1 MNNNIK
7 KARQLID
14 CFNKENPN
22 ITYTCFGPT
31 GPTGPTGPAGATITV
46 GRTTTTEPG
55 TNASV
60 TNVGTPSN
68 AILDFNIP
76 AGATG
81 PQGPRGIQGP
91 QGIQGVEGPKGD
103 TGPIGPQGIQ
113 GPVGP
118 IGPTGPAGPVG
129 PTGPAGPQGNT
140 GPAGP
145 SGTTET
151 NTYGRKYDT
160 SQTPLTL
167 AENTPQDVP
176 LASNGLASGITQETA
191 NKLTIPSSG
200 IYKIDYYF
208 SGNSNTATDVTL
220 TLNQNA
226 TTVSNATISKNLA
239 ANADTTLIG
248 STINNFNAND
258 KIGLQ
263 IEATNNA
270 TITPSSDTSAYLNIV
285 KIA

>member
-46 GRTTTTEPG
+46 GTTTTTEPG

-81 PQGPRGIQGP
+81 P
-91 QGIQGVEGPKGD
+91 
-103 TGPIGPQGIQ
+103 IGPQGIQ
-113 GPVGP
+113 GPAGPTGPAGP
-118 IGPTGPAGPVG
+118 IGPTGPA
-129 PTGPAGPQGNT
+129 GPAGPQGNT

-167 AENTPQDVP
+167 TENTPQDVP

-208 SGNSNTATDVTL
+208 SGQSNTATDVTL

-239 ANADTTLIG
+239 ANADTALIG

>member
-7 KARQLID
+7 RAKQYID

-46 GRTTTTEPG
+46 GVTTTTDPG

-60 TNVGTPSN
+60 VNTGTPSN
-68 AILDFNIP
+68 AILEFNIP

-81 PQGPRGIQGP
+81 PTGP
-91 QGIQGVEGPKGD
+91 QGAQGPTGAQGAQGVEGP
-103 TGPIGPQGIQ
+103 TGPQGPQ
-113 GPVGP
+113 
-118 IGPTGPAGPVG
+118 
-129 PTGPAGPQGNT
+129 GPQGNT

-145 SGTTET
+145 AGVTET
-151 NTYGRKYDT
+151 TTYGRKYDT

-167 AENTPQDVP
+167 TGSVSQDVP
-176 LASNGLASGITQETA
+176 LASNGPANGITQETT
-191 NKLTIPSSG
+191 NKLTIPANG

-208 SGNSNTATDVTL
+208 SGSTNTTTDVTI
-220 TLNQNA
+220 TLNQN
-226 TTVSNATISKNLA
+226 TTPISNTTINKNLT
-239 ANADTTLIG
+239 ANIDTDFVG
-248 STINNFNAND
+248 STIANFNAND
-258 KIGLQ
+258 KIGLS
-263 IEATNNA
+263 IEATNTA
-270 TITPSSDTSAYLNIV
+270 TISPSSDTSAYINII

>member
-7 KARQLID
+7 RAKQYID

-46 GRTTTTEPG
+46 GVTTTTDPG

-60 TNVGTPSN
+60 VNTGTPSN
-68 AILDFNIP
+68 AILEFNIP

-81 PQGPRGIQGP
+81 PTGP
-91 QGIQGVEGPKGD
+91 QGAQGPTGAQGAQGVEGP
-103 TGPIGPQGIQ
+103 TGPQGPQ
-113 GPVGP
+113 
-118 IGPTGPAGPVG
+118 
-129 PTGPAGPQGNT
+129 GPQGNT

-145 SGTTET
+145 ARVTET
-151 NTYGRKYDT
+151 TTYGRKYDT

-167 AENTPQDVP
+167 TGSVSQDVP
-176 LASNGLASGITQETA
+176 LASNGPANGITQETT
-191 NKLTIPSSG
+191 NKLTIPANG

-208 SGNSNTATDVTL
+208 SGSTNTTTDVTI
-220 TLNQNA
+220 TLNQN
-226 TTVSNATISKNLA
+226 TTPISNTTINKNLT
-239 ANADTTLIG
+239 ANIDTDFVG
-248 STINNFNAND
+248 STIANFNAND
-258 KIGLQ
+258 KIGLS
-263 IEATNNA
+263 IEATNTA
-270 TITPSSDTSAYLNIV
+270 TISPSSDTSAYINII

>member
-81 PQGPRGIQGP
+81 PQGIQGP
-91 QGIQGVEGPKGD
+91 A
-103 TGPIGPQGIQ
+103 GPIGP
-113 GPVGP
+113 
-118 IGPTGPAGPVG
+118 
-129 PTGPAGPQGNT
+129 T

-167 AENTPQDVP
+167 TENTPQDVP

-239 ANADTTLIG
+239 ANQDTTLIG

>member
-14 CFNKENPN
+14 CFNKENPY

-81 PQGPRGIQGP
+81 P
-91 QGIQGVEGPKGD
+91 
-103 TGPIGPQGIQ
+103 IGPQGIQ
-113 GPVGP
+113 GP
-118 IGPTGPAGPVG
+118 AGP
-129 PTGPAGPQGNT
+129 T

-167 AENTPQDVP
+167 TENTPQDVP

-239 ANADTTLIG
+239 ANADTALIG

>member
-81 PQGPRGIQGP
+81 PM
-91 QGIQGVEGPKGD
+91 
-103 TGPIGPQGIQ
+103 GPQGIQ
-113 GPVGP
+113 GPAGP
-118 IGPTGPAGPVG
+118 SGPA
-129 PTGPAGPQGNT
+129 GPAGPQGNT

-167 AENTPQDVP
+167 TENTPQDVP

-208 SGNSNTATDVTL
+208 SGNSNTTTDVTL

-239 ANADTTLIG
+239 ANADTALVG

>member
-1 MNNNIK
+1 MK
-7 KARQLID
+7 LQLILLD
-14 CFNKENPN
+14 DLF
-22 ITYTCFGPT
+22 YRG
-31 GPTGPTGPAGATITV
+31 TGPAGATITV

-81 PQGPRGIQGP
+81 P
-91 QGIQGVEGPKGD
+91 
-103 TGPIGPQGIQ
+103 IGPQGIQ
-113 GPVGP
+113 GP
-118 IGPTGPAGPVG
+118 AGP
-129 PTGPAGPQGNT
+129 T

-167 AENTPQDVP
+167 TENTPQDVP

-239 ANADTTLIG
+239 ANADTALIG

>member
-7 KARQLID
+7 RAKQYID

-46 GRTTTTEPG
+46 GVTTTTDPG

-60 TNVGTPSN
+60 VNTGTPSN
-68 AILDFNIP
+68 AILEFNIP

-81 PQGPRGIQGP
+81 PTGP
-91 QGIQGVEGPKGD
+91 QGAQGPTGAQGPQGVEGP
-103 TGPIGPQGIQ
+103 TGPQGPQ
-113 GPVGP
+113 
-118 IGPTGPAGPVG
+118 
-129 PTGPAGPQGNT
+129 GPQGNT

-145 SGTTET
+145 AGVTET
-151 NTYGRKYDT
+151 TTYGRKYDT

-167 AENTPQDVP
+167 TGSVSQDVP
-176 LASNGLASGITQETA
+176 LASNGPANGITQETT
-191 NKLTIPSSG
+191 NKLTIPANG

-208 SGNSNTATDVTL
+208 SGSTNTTTDVTI
-220 TLNQNA
+220 TLNQN
-226 TTVSNATISKNLA
+226 TTPISNTTINKNLT
-239 ANADTTLIG
+239 ANIDTDFVG
-248 STINNFNAND
+248 STIANFNAND
-258 KIGLQ
+258 KIGLS
-263 IEATNNA
+263 IEATNTA
-270 TITPSSDTSAYLNIV
+270 TISPSSDTSAYINII

>member
-81 PQGPRGIQGP
+81 P
-91 QGIQGVEGPKGD
+91 
-103 TGPIGPQGIQ
+103 IGPQGIQ
-113 GPVGP
+113 
-118 IGPTGPAGPVG
+118 
-129 PTGPAGPQGNT
+129 

-167 AENTPQDVP
+167 TENTPQDVP

-239 ANADTTLIG
+239 ANADTALIG

>member
-46 GRTTTTEPG
+46 GTTTTTEPG

-81 PQGPRGIQGP
+81 P
-91 QGIQGVEGPKGD
+91 
-103 TGPIGPQGIQ
+103 IGPQGIQ
-113 GPVGP
+113 GPAGPTGP
-118 IGPTGPAGPVG
+118 IGPTGPA
-129 PTGPAGPQGNT
+129 GPAGPQGNT

-167 AENTPQDVP
+167 TENTPQDVP

-239 ANADTTLIG
+239 ANADTALIG

>member
-81 PQGPRGIQGP
+81 P
-91 QGIQGVEGPKGD
+91 
-103 TGPIGPQGIQ
+103 IGPQGIQ
-113 GPVGP
+113 GPA
-118 IGPTGPAGPVG
+118 GPTGPA
-129 PTGPAGPQGNT
+129 GPAGPQGNT

-167 AENTPQDVP
+167 TENTPQDVP

-208 SGNSNTATDVTL
+208 SGQSNTATDVTL

-239 ANADTTLIG
+239 ANADTALIG

>member
-46 GRTTTTEPG
+46 GTTTTTEPG

-81 PQGPRGIQGP
+81 P
-91 QGIQGVEGPKGD
+91 
-103 TGPIGPQGIQ
+103 IGPQGIQ
-113 GPVGP
+113 GPA
-118 IGPTGPAGPVG
+118 GPTGPA
-129 PTGPAGPQGNT
+129 GPAGPQGNT

-167 AENTPQDVP
+167 TENTPQDVP

-239 ANADTTLIG
+239 ANADTALIG